1 VIGLKSTLRLF
12 AFILCAMAFFAACTK
27 RAVTP
32 KYGYNSGGTTV
43 IADTGKADSSAT
55 FNEPTALAIDASGNI
70 YVADYG
76 NNLIR
81 EVSANGVVTTIAG
94 SGIQGTLNSKAA
106 NATFNG
112 PTGLCLDANG
122 NIYIAD
128 NNNNQI
134 RMISAG
140 NVTTVAGSDSIGA
153 MDGIGANA
161 YFFGPT
167 GIACDAGGNL
177 YVTDAGNNLIRKVIP
192 STGQVSTVAGNANPG
207 FSNGALLSA
216 SFNNPGG
223 IAIDGSGN
231 LFVADLLNNMIR
243 EVNLGTQQVTTIAG
257 NKDTTADRNGP
268 DSTALFYYPTSVAT
282 DASGNIYVAEYVTN
296 IIRKISAN
304 GTVSTFAGSGKA
316 GLVDSTGTAAEFNG
330 PSGLAI
336 DKAGNLYVAD
346 TYNNAIRK
354 ITPAGVVT
362 TIAGNGKAGAKNGKA
377 LSLKHRNLARVV
389 SRPVSFKRQALDRI
403 FIRQKRKII

>member
-1 VIGLKSTLRLF
+1 MIGLKSTHRLF
-12 AFILCAMAFFAACTK
+12 AFILCAMALFAACTK

-32 KYGYNSGGTTV
+32 KYGYSSGGTTV
-43 IADTGKADSSAT
+43 TDTGKADSSAT

-70 YVADYG
+70 YVTDYG

-81 EVSANGVVTTIAG
+81 EVSTGGIVSTVAG
-94 SGIQGTLNSKAA
+94 SGVQGSLNTKVA
-106 NATFNG
+106 NASFNG

-153 MDGIGANA
+153 VDGIGANA

-167 GIACDAGGNL
+167 GVVCDAGGNL

-192 STGQVSTVAGNANPG
+192 SSGQVSTVAGNANPG
-207 FSNGALLSA
+207 SGNGALLSA

-223 IAIDGSGN
+223 IAINSSGN
-231 LFVADLLNNMIR
+231 LYVADLLNNMIR
-243 EVNLGTQQVTTIAG
+243 EVNFGSQQVTTIAG
-257 NKDTTADRNGP
+257 NSDTTADVNGP
-268 DSTALFYYPTSVAT
+268 DSTALFYYPTSVVT
-282 DASGNIYVAEYVTN
+282 DATGNIYVAEYVTN
-296 IIRKISAN
+296 VIRKISTN
-304 GTVSTFAGSGKA
+304 GTVTTFAGSGKA
-316 GLVDSTGTAAEFNG
+316 GWVDSTGTTAGFNG

-354 ITPAGVVT
+354 ITPAGLVS
-362 TIAGNGKAGAKNGKA
+362 TIAGNGQAGSTNGKA
-377 LSLKHRNLARVV
+377 LGLIKRRNLARVV
-389 SRPVSFKRQALDRI
+389 SKPVNFNRKALDRI
-403 FIRQKRKII
+403 FIRRRQK

>member
-1 VIGLKSTLRLF
+1 MIGLKTSHRLF
-12 AFILCAMAFFAACTK
+12 TCILCASTFFAACTK
-27 RAVTP
+27 RAVTS
-32 KYGYNSGGTTV
+32 KYDYNSGGTTV
-43 IADTGKADSSAT
+43 TTDTSKADSSAT
-55 FNEPTALAIDASGNI
+55 FNAPTALAVDASGNI

-81 EVSANGVVTTIAG
+81 EISANGVVTTLAG
-94 SGIQGTLNSKAA
+94 SGVQGAINTKAT
-106 NATFNG
+106 NAAFNG

-122 NIYIAD
+122 NLYIAD

-153 MDGIGANA
+153 VDGIGPKA
-161 YFFGPT
+161 YFFGPM
-167 GIACDAGGNL
+167 GVVCDAGGNL
-177 YVTDAGNNLIRKVIP
+177 FVTDAGNNLIRKVVP
-192 STGQVSTVAGNANPG
+192 STGQVSTVAGNINPG

-216 SFNNPGG
+216 RFNSPGG

-231 LFVADLLNNMIR
+231 LYVADLLNNMIR
-243 EVNLGTQQVTTIAG
+243 EINLGSQQVTTIAG
-257 NKDTTADRNGP
+257 NNDTTTDRNGP

-282 DASGNIYVAEYVTN
+282 DALGNIYVAEYVTN
-296 IIRKISAN
+296 VIRKISAN
-304 GTVSTFAGSGKA
+304 GIVSTFAGSGKA
-316 GLVDSTGTAAEFNG
+316 GLIDSTGTAAEFNG

-362 TIAGNGKAGAKNGKA
+362 TIAGNGKAGAHNGKA
-377 LSLKHRNLARVV
+377 LSLNQRNLAKIV
-389 SRPVSFKRQALDRI
+389 SRPASLNRKALDRI
-403 FIRQKRKII
+403 FIRRMPE

>member
-1 VIGLKSTLRLF
+1 MIGLKSTHRLF
-12 AFILCAMAFFAACTK
+12 ACFLCAMAFFAACTK
-27 RAVTP
+27 HAVTP
-32 KYGYNSGGTTV
+32 KYGYNSGSTT
-43 IADTGKADSSAT
+43 INDTGKTDSSAT
-55 FNEPTALAIDASGNI
+55 FKEPTALALDASGNI

-81 EVSANGVVTTIAG
+81 EISTAGIVTTVAG
-94 SGIQGTLNSKAA
+94 SGIQGASNAKAA
-106 NATFNG
+106 NASFNG
-112 PTGLCLDANG
+112 PTGLCLDANS

-140 NVTTVAGSDSIGA
+140 NVTTIAGSDSIGA
-153 MDGIGANA
+153 KDGIGPNA

-167 GIACDAGGNL
+167 GVVCDASGNL
-177 YVTDAGNNLIRKVIP
+177 YVTDAGNNLIRKVVP
-192 STGQVSTVAGNANPG
+192 STGQASIVAGNANPG
-207 FSNGALLSA
+207 AGNGALLSA

-231 LFVADLLNNMIR
+231 LYVADLLNNMIR
-243 EVNLGTQQVTTIAG
+243 EVNLTSQQVTTIAG
-257 NKDTTADRNGP
+257 NNDTAADRNGP
-268 DSTALFYYPTSVAT
+268 DSTALFYYPASVVT

-296 IIRKISAN
+296 VIRKISTN

-336 DKAGNLYVAD
+336 DKAGNIYVAD

-354 ITPAGVVT
+354 ITPAGAVT
-362 TIAGNGKAGAKNGKA
+362 TIAGNGQAGSTNGKA
-377 LSLKHRNLARVV
+377 LSLKRRSLARVV
-389 SRPVSFKRQALDRI
+389 SRPVNFNRRALDRI
-403 FIRQKRKII
+403 FIRRKRK